1 MTLLFKYFLLLTVLY
16 LLITFNKARS
26 FLRNTKNTDKNGVY
40 NENTYYTQRDREKN
54 KFRKG

>member
-26 FLRNTKNTDKNGVY
+26 FLLNTKNTDKNGVY
-40 NENTYYTQRDREKN
+40 NENTHYTQRDREKN
-54 KFRKG
+54 NFRKG